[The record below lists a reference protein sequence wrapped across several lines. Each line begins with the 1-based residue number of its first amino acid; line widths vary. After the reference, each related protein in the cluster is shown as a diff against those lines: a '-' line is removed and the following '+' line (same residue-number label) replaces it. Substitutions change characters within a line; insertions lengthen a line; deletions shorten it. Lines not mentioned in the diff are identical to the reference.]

1 MIAGSYVS
9 LWFGNFEE
17 NNFNEYFEIKY
28 TEDGDSI
35 PSLFEKDFALGY
47 YDRDLVEK
55 FWSDNNSEDI
65 EVLFEDF
72 SYDNQLID
80 QFRSVTIDE
89 PYNTVML
96 IYDYKYEGKTKI
108 SDYKNNK
115 LRFIGTVTYV
125 KEENKAI
132 KN

>member
-17 NNFNEYFEIKY
+17 NNFNVYFEIKY
-28 TEDGDSI
+28 TEDGDSA

-55 FWSDNNSEDI
+55 FWSDDNSEDI
-65 EVLFEDF
+65 EILLEDF

-80 QFRSVTIDE
+80 HFRSVTIDE

-108 SDYKNNK
+108 SDYKSNK
-115 LRFIGTVTYV
+115 IRFIGTVTYV
-125 KEENKAI
+125 QE
-132 KN
+132 